1 VLNHATTHSRDR
13 STQFEKTLSKTLKYG
28 LLIFGI
34 TIIAV
39 VGFIGYGLSL
49 MEIEDQY
56 GDYQN
61 IYYKSKDSDIIVNK
75 ETSEFGIVGKNW
87 KRLNVW
93 TKETDSTDLYTFASK
108 ASYYSNIKI
117 YRPKTEIER
126 IKKMNFSD
134 IQKLIAEKRIELIL
148 EHQNE

>member
-1 VLNHATTHSRDR
+1 
-13 STQFEKTLSKTLKYG
+13 LSKALKYG

-34 TIIAV
+34 VIITV
-39 VGFIGYGLSL
+39 VGFVGYGLSL
-49 MEIEDQY
+49 IEIEDQY

-61 IYYKSKDSDIIVNK
+61 IYYKSKDSDIIVNG

-93 TKETDSTDLYTFASK
+93 TKEKDSTDLYTFASK
-108 ASYYSNIKI
+108 ASYYSKIKV
-117 YRPKTEIER
+117 YRPKIEIEK
-126 IKKMNFSD
+126 IKQMEFSD
-134 IQKLIAEKRIELIL
+134 IQKLIAENKIELIL

>member
-1 VLNHATTHSRDR
+1 MN
-13 STQFEKTLSKTLKYG
+13 KGLKYG

-34 TIIAV
+34 AIIAL
-39 VGFIGYGLSL
+39 VGLIGYGLSL

-61 IYYKSKDSDIIVNK
+61 IYYKSKDSDILVNE
-75 ETSEFGIVGKNW
+75 ETSEFGIAGKNW

-93 TKETDSTDLYTFASK
+93 TKEKDSTDLYTFASK
-108 ASYYSNIKI
+108 ASYYSKIKV

-126 IKKMNFSD
+126 IKQIDFSD
-134 IQKLIAEKRIELIL
+134 IQELIANNKFELIL

>member
-1 VLNHATTHSRDR
+1 M
-13 STQFEKTLSKTLKYG
+13 SKALKYG

-34 TIIAV
+34 VIITV
-39 VGFIGYGLSL
+39 VGFVGYGLSL
-49 MEIEDQY
+49 IEIEDQY

-61 IYYKSKDSDIIVNK
+61 IYYKSKDSDIIVNG

-93 TKETDSTDLYTFASK
+93 TKEKDSTDLYTFASK
-108 ASYYSNIKI
+108 ASYYSKIKV
-117 YRPKTEIER
+117 YRPKIEIEK
-126 IKKMNFSD
+126 IKQMEFSD
-134 IQKLIAEKRIELIL
+134 IQKLIAENKIELIL

>member
-1 VLNHATTHSRDR
+1 MNKA
-13 STQFEKTLSKTLKYG
+13 LKYG

-34 TIIAV
+34 VTISV
-39 VGFIGYGLSL
+39 VGLIGYGFSL

-56 GDYQN
+56 GDYQK
-61 IYYKSKDSDIIVNK
+61 IYYESKDSDIIVNE

-93 TKETDSTDLYTFASK
+93 TKEKDSTDLYFFVSK
-108 ASYYSNIKI
+108 ASYYSKIKV
-117 YRPKTEIER
+117 YRPRKEIEGIKQMEFND
-126 IKKMNFSD
+126 IKKLISE
-134 IQKLIAEKRIELIL
+134 QKIKLIL

>member
-1 VLNHATTHSRDR
+1 MV
-13 STQFEKTLSKTLKYG
+13 
-28 LLIFGI
+28 
-34 TIIAV
+34 
-39 VGFIGYGLSL
+39 
-49 MEIEDQY
+49 
-56 GDYQN
+56 
-61 IYYKSKDSDIIVNK
+61 YYIRFLQVNE

-108 ASYYSNIKI
+108 ASYYSNIKV

-126 IKKMNFSD
+126 IKKMDFSD
-134 IQKLIAEKRIELIL
+134 VQELIAEKKIELIL